1 MLCRVGFTERRLGA
15 FPEIL
20 LEDIWFERAARFAGN
35 DEQGARDIDRAVEM
49 AYLRRIGGIEH
60 VQPGKARAG
69 AKGLRQHFG
78 TEAGAAHA
86 EQHRI
91 GEPGTFHLVR
101 KSFEAPGILQLGFGN
116 GEPAEPLRLVGVGP
130 QRGIA
135 VP

>member
-15 FPEIL
+15 LPEIL
-20 LEDIWFERAARFAGN
+20 LEDIGFERAARFAGD
-35 DEQGARDIDRAVEM
+35 DEQGARNVDHAVEM
-49 AYLRRIGGIEH
+49 ADLCRIGRVEH
-60 VQPGKARAG
+60 VQTRQARAS

-78 TEAGAAHA
+78 AEAGAAHA

-91 GEPGTFHLVR
+91 RKPGALYIGGEA
-101 KSFEAPGILQLGFGN
+101 FEPAGVLELGIDDV
-116 GEPAEPLRLVGVGP
+116 EPAEPLRLVGVGP